1 LVDHG
6 QIYFD
11 FETML
16 WEWDDEKIRKIEVSE
31 DIVEFLVENTLQDS
45 IQEDTKEVLKLAACI
60 GSKEFN
66 TFTLSRII
74 GITPE
79 EVGPS
84 LIAY

>member
-1 LVDHG
+1 MDHG

-45 IQEDTKEVLKLAACI
+45 IQEETKEVLKLAACI
-60 GSKEFN
+60 GSKQFN
-66 TFTLSRII
+66 TFILSRII

-79 EVGPS
+79 EVGPPV
-84 LIAY
+84 IAY

>member
-1 LVDHG
+1 MDHG
-6 QIYFD
+6 QFYFD

-16 WEWDDEKIRKIEVSE
+16 WEWDDEKIRQIEVSE

-45 IQEDTKEVLKLAACI
+45 IQEETKEVLKLAACV

-66 TFTLSRII
+66 TFILSRII

-79 EVGPS
+79 EVGLPV
-84 LIAY
+84 IAY